1 MSSIYLKLDSNARWW
16 NFKKIHGLKYQKG
29 SFLSCGIFLKSHV
42 KIRGCGHFT
51 KQPVFLA
58 DFTDMQN
65 LDILGKFQVSEAT
78 SI

>member
-1 MSSIYLKLDSNARWW
+1 
-16 NFKKIHGLKYQKG
+16 
-29 SFLSCGIFLKSHV
+29 V

-58 DFTDMQN
+58 DFTDVQD

-78 SI
+78 SVLSINI